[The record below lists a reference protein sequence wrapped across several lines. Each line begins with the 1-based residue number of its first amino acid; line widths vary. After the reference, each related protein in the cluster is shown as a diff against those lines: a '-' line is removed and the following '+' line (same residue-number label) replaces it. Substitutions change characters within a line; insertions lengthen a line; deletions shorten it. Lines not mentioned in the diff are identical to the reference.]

1 MTIRIQSLQFTPSE
15 TLDAKI
21 QEKLK
26 KAFNNYPYLTTCNVF
41 LRIENDERT
50 QQTVEV
56 RINALND
63 QFFAKATKEHFELA
77 LPDVIDKLKRQLE
90 KYKQKLYTNP

>member
-1 MTIRIQSLQFTPSE
+1 MIIRIQSLQFSPSE

-26 KAFNNYPYLTTCNVF
+26 RAFDKYPYLTTCNVF

-50 QQTVEV
+50 QQTIEV
-56 RINALND
+56 SINALNN
-63 QFFAKATKEHFELA
+63 QFFAKSTKDHFDTA
-77 LPDVIDKLKRQLE
+77 LPDVVEKLKRQLE
-90 KYKQKLYTNP
+90 KYKQKLYTKP

>member
-1 MTIRIQSLQFTPSE
+1 MIIRIQSLQFTPSE

-21 QEKLK
+21 QEKLER
-26 KAFNNYPYLTTCNVF
+26 AFNNYPYLTTCNVF

-50 QQTVEV
+50 QQTIEV

-63 QFFAKATKEHFELA
+63 QFFAKSTKDHFDIA
-77 LPDVIDKLKRQLE
+77 LPDVVDKLKRQLE
-90 KYKQKLYTNP
+90 KYKQKLYANP